1 MKQTLNAQHP
11 MSNAEPNEKRISRGL
26 TTELSPRFKARMAGV
41 CYVLGSLTSVFGQ
54 MVVLGMLVVPA
65 SATATAA
72 NILSHESLF
81 RLGFVASLMT
91 VPFHLIWAVLFYGL
105 FKPVNRSVS
114 LLAGFVMILGCAM
127 WALSSLFHLAPLLL
141 LQGSSLSAFVPE
153 QLQAL
158 ALILLKLNAQAYDI
172 GLVFFGFWCVLVGY
186 LIFRST
192 FLPRII
198 GVLEVLAGLGYLTLL
213 WRPLAHYLY
222 PYNLALAGPGEISLM
237 LRLLVKGVNEQRWK
251 EQASLGR

>member
-1 MKQTLNAQHP
+1 MT
-11 MSNAEPNEKRISRGL
+11 KRIA
-26 TTELSPRFKARMAGV
+26 EVSPRFNARMAGLS
-41 CYVLGSLTSVFGQ
+41 YLLGALTSVFGQ

-72 NILSHESLF
+72 NILSHESLL

-114 LLAGFVMILGCAM
+114 LLAGFVMLLGCAM
-127 WALSSLFHLAPLLL
+127 WALSSLLHLAPLLVL
-141 LQGSSLSAFVPE
+141 EGKRPIGAIAPE

-158 ALILLKLNAQAYDI
+158 ALMLVKLNAQAYDI
-172 GLVFFGFWCVLVGY
+172 GLVFFGFWCVLIGY
-186 LIFRST
+186 LILKSF

-198 GVLEVLAGLGYLTLL
+198 GALEMLAGLGYLTLL

-222 PYNLALAGPGEISLM
+222 
-237 LRLLVKGVNEQRWK
+237 
-251 EQASLGR
+251 

>member
-1 MKQTLNAQHP
+1 
-11 MSNAEPNEKRISRGL
+11 MSTVLMTKRIA
-26 TTELSPRFKARMAGV
+26 EASPRLKARMAGGS
-41 CYVLGSLTSVFGQ
+41 YLLGSLTSVFGQ

-72 NILSHESLF
+72 NILSHESLS

-105 FKPVNRSVS
+105 FKPVNRSVA
-114 LLAGFVMILGCAM
+114 LLAVFVMLLGCAM
-127 WALSSLFHLAPLLL
+127 WAVSSLFHLAPLLV
-141 LQGSSLSAFVPE
+141 LQGKSSLSAFAPE

-158 ALILLKLNAQAYDI
+158 ALVFLKLNGQAYDI
-172 GLVFFGFWCVLVGY
+172 GLVFFGFWCVLIGY

-213 WRPLAHYLY
+213 WQPLAHYLY
-222 PYNLALAGPGEISLM
+222 PYNLALAGPGEISL
-237 LRLLVKGVNEQRWK
+237 LLWLLVKGVNVPKWK
-251 EQASLGR
+251 EQASDLTCRCS

>member
-1 MKQTLNAQHP
+1 
-11 MSNAEPNEKRISRGL
+11 MSTAVMTKRIA
-26 TTELSPRFKARMAGV
+26 EASPRFKARMAGV
-41 CYVLGSLTSVFGQ
+41 SYSLGSLTSVFGQ

-72 NILSHESLF
+72 NILSHQSLF

-114 LLAGFVMILGCAM
+114 LLAGFVMLLGCAM
-127 WALSSLFHLAPLLL
+127 WAVSSLFHLAPSLL
-141 LQGSSLSAFVPE
+141 LQGSSLSAFAPE

-172 GLVFFGFWCVLVGY
+172 GLVFFGFWCVLIGY

-198 GVLEVLAGLGYLTLL
+198 GVLEVLAGFGYLTLL

-237 LRLLVKGVNEQRWK
+237 LWLLVKGVNEQRWK
-251 EQASLGR
+251 EQASLGV

>member
-1 MKQTLNAQHP
+1 
-11 MSNAEPNEKRISRGL
+11 MSTAVMTKRIA
-26 TTELSPRFKARMAGV
+26 EASPRFKARMAGV
-41 CYVLGSLTSVFGQ
+41 SYLLGSLTSVFGQ

-72 NILSHESLF
+72 NILSHQSLF

-114 LLAGFVMILGCAM
+114 LLAGFVMLLGCAM
-127 WALSSLFHLAPLLL
+127 WGLSSLFHLAPLLL
-141 LQGSSLSAFVPE
+141 LQGSSLSAFAPE

-172 GLVFFGFWCVLVGY
+172 GLVFFGFWCVLIGY

-198 GVLEVLAGLGYLTLL
+198 GVLEVLAGFGYLTLL

-237 LRLLVKGVNEQRWK
+237 LWLLVKGVNEQRWK
-251 EQASLGR
+251 EQASADLR

>member
-1 MKQTLNAQHP
+1 MT
-11 MSNAEPNEKRISRGL
+11 KRIA
-26 TTELSPRFKARMAGV
+26 EASPRFKARMAGV
-41 CYVLGSLTSVFGQ
+41 SYLLGSLTSVFGQ

-72 NILSHESLF
+72 SILSHEALF

-105 FKPVNRSVS
+105 FKPVNKSVS
-114 LLAGFVMILGCAM
+114 LLAGFVMLLGCAM
-127 WALSSLFHLAPLLL
+127 WALSSLFHLVPLLV
-141 LQGSSLSAFVPE
+141 LQGKSSLSAFAPE
-153 QLQAL
+153 QLQTL
-158 ALILLKLNAQAYDI
+158 ALMLFKMNGQAYDI

-213 WRPLAHYLY
+213 WQGVRPSLY
-222 PYNLALAGPGEISLM
+222 TYHPTL
-237 LRLLVKGVNEQRWK
+237 
-251 EQASLGR
+251 

>member
-1 MKQTLNAQHP
+1 MVARPGGYEL
-11 MSNAEPNEKRISRGL
+11 MER
-26 TTELSPRFKARMAGV
+26 TTERSPRFQARMAGV
-41 CYVLGSLTSVFGQ
+41 SYLLGSLTSVFGQ
-54 MVVLGMLVVPA
+54 MVILGMLVVSG

-81 RLGFVASLMT
+81 RLGFVLSLMT
-91 VPFHLIWAVLFYGL
+91 VPFHIVWAVLFYGL
-105 FKPVNRSVS
+105 FKPVSRNVS
-114 LLAGFVMILGCAM
+114 LVAAFVMLVACAM
-127 WALSSLFHLAPLLL
+127 WALSSLFYLAPLLV
-141 LQGSSLSAFVPE
+141 LQGKNSLSAFAPE

-158 ALILLKLNAQAYDI
+158 ALMLLKLNGQAYDI
-172 GLVFFGFWCVLVGY
+172 GLVFFGFWCVLIGY
-186 LIFRST
+186 LIFKSA

-237 LRLLVKGVNEQRWK
+237 LWLLVVGVNVQRWQ
-251 EQASLGR
+251 EQANAAGQRQ